1 MPTDTEPM
9 RVRVASIAQ
18 EAADIRSFE
27 LVAEDGRALPAFS
40 AGAHVDV
47 HLPDGLT
54 RQYSLCNDP
63 QENQRYLI
71 AVLRDPLGRGG
82 SVAMHD
88 SVRVGDSLSISAPKN
103 HFRLEASAGRHL
115 LLAGGIGV
123 TPILSMAEQLAASQA
138 RFEMHYCTRSIER
151 TAFRDRIAQSRFA
164 AHVAHHFD
172 DGDPAQRLDIASR
185 LKHPDADTHLYVCG
199 PSGFMIAVLDGARA
213 AGWPEARLHYEF
225 FAGDATPKAGEA
237 SFEVQLVSS
246 GRVILVP
253 GDQTVTQALASA
265 GCALP
270 TSCEQGVCGT
280 CVTRVL
286 SGEPDHRD
294 FYLTPEEQQ
303 RNDQFVPCCSRAK
316 SRRLVLDI

>member
-1 MPTDTEPM
+1 MSTYTEQL
-9 RVRVASIAQ
+9 RVRVASITQ
-18 EAADIRSFE
+18 EAVDIRSYE

-47 HLPDGLT
+47 HLPNSLT

-63 QENQRYLI
+63 QEDQRYLI

-82 SVAMHD
+82 SVAMHE
-88 SVRVGDSLSISAPKN
+88 SVQVGDSMSISVPKN

-123 TPILSMAEQLAASQA
+123 TPILCMAEQLAASQA

-151 TAFRDRIAQSRFA
+151 TAFRARIAQSRFA
-164 AHVAHHFD
+164 EDVAHHFD
-172 DGDPAQRLDIASR
+172 DGDPAQRFDIASR
-185 LKHPDADTHLYVCG
+185 LMQPDADTHLYVCG
-199 PSGFMIAVLDGARA
+199 PSGFMNAVLDGARA
-213 AGWPEARLHYEF
+213 AGWPEARLHCEF
-225 FAGDATPKAGEA
+225 FAGDTTPKTGDTA
-237 SFEVQLVSS
+237 FEVQLASS

-253 GDQTVTQALASA
+253 REQTVAQALAGA

-280 CVTRVL
+280 CVTHLL

-294 FYLTPEEQQ
+294 FYLTPEEQR
-303 RNDQFVPCCSRAK
+303 RNDQFVPCCSRAR
-316 SRRLVLDI
+316 SQRLVLDL